1 MPWNSLPVKCSGP
14 APNDERW
21 SGYGEDAVPDHQV
34 AESVVLDGFL
44 VVEPV
49 RPPRAVPKI
58 AHRVFPTPEAQA
70 REIDQTWQAA
80 EDARRLFARHREDGA
95 A

>member
-1 MPWNSLPVKCSGP
+1 MPWNSSPVKCSGP

-21 SGYGEDAVPDHQV
+21 LGYGEDAVPDHQV

-49 RPPRAVPKI
+49 RHPRAVPKI
-58 AHRVFPTPEAQA
+58 ERRVFPTPEAQA
-70 REIDQTWQAA
+70 REIEQTWLAA
-80 EDARRLFARHREDGA
+80 EDACRIFQGNREGGA

>member
-21 SGYGEDAVPDHQV
+21 SEYAEQAVADHQV
-34 AESVVLDGFL
+34 VESVILDGFL

-49 RPPRAVPKI
+49 RHPRAVPKI
-58 AHRVFPTPEAQA
+58 ARSVFPTPEAQA
-70 REIDQTWQAA
+70 REIEQTSLVA
-80 EDARRLFARHREDGA
+80 EDVRRLFHRYQEGVE
-95 A
+95 

>member
-1 MPWNSLPVKCSGP
+1 MPWNSSPVKCSGL
-14 APNDERW
+14 AQNKERW
-21 SGYGEDAVPDHQV
+21 SEYGDGAGADHQV
-34 AESVVLDGFL
+34 AEGVILNGFL

-58 AHRVFPTPEAQA
+58 ARRVFPTPEAQA
-70 REIDQTWQAA
+70 REIEQTSLAA
-80 EDARRLFARHREDGA
+80 EDARRLFQRYQEGA